1 MITNF
6 FIPELNNHDVQEL
19 WFQQDG
25 TTCHTARA
33 TIDLLKDTFS
43 DRLSSSF
50 GPVNWPPRSC
60 DLTPLDYFLWG
71 YVKSLVYADKP
82 QTLDHLEDNIRRVI
96 ADIWPQM
103 LEKVIE
109 NWTSRLDYIRASRGS
124 PMPEII
130 FKICKLEMGE
140 TALNFGPDWIRA
152 LSTGSTSAPPPTS
165 MPIPRYSLAEF
176 RYGREEMLALIPKEI
191 KMPNCLKQYPQLT
204 KDKFQ
209 IPLALTP
216 ATEEEQ
222 RLWSRSVNSE
232 QAFRAS
238 GKTGPGYSMHRTGR
252 GGSVDRGRGRGRG
265 GYYQRGLMH
274 DDTEDGLPFS
284 RPKPVER
291 SLSASEKDHR
301 WDDRDRRYDR
311 TYSGRGGIDDSGL
324 KQDMRGPNEYWRR
337 VDKDDDGDWRTSG
350 FRAADKPG
358 SRGPWRSNSERDRR
372 DMAERTPPSRSSS
385 GNIRSGSGSQ
395 PKQSSHSS
403 WKDDNQ
409 GKLPEWSVEE
419 TTEPDS
425 VGTFDSSGAFLE
437 TKVSENAS
445 LDEVY
450 ASDDADEGIP
460 EEDSPEANK
469 EASKKATKKSYVSIK
484 KLSANKQSSKPS
496 SDVKNTEEKPIP
508 ITSEH
513 SKSSSP
519 KNKRS
524 VGKSTENVIK
534 QNTVTEKQTNVET
547 ESNLSS
553 PISQPNVPTHVSEPV
568 KTESV
573 ILSNVKN
580 SESAITRTGVVSEEE
595 GFAYHQKATE
605 NMVAQWTEEI
615 EEQRVPSQTN
625 PTHPTHVEKD
635 NKWFYQDPQGEIQ
648 GPFAPQEML
657 EWYNSGYFSSNLMVR
672 RSCDEKFSKL
682 GDLIEAWGCI
692 PFIPCN
698 NPPPIRMPAPL
709 GGPINPTIVPNPVI
723 PSTSAQLPKP
733 DEQILA
739 LQQQLFQQQ
748 IMQQQ
753 LLLRQAQIQQILSQ
767 LKQEDTFTNLNSQQ
781 QQQIVM
787 QQFLA
792 QQIPRPPMKPMG
804 DKPNLMD
811 AMNPLSLP
819 HLGLPLPLIKPAW
832 LGAAPGSESWPGPPG
847 GSIWDADIT
856 KQNAEMTES
865 EKLKLLEEHEKK
877 RKVEELK
884 LQQEREAEEKR
895 MEELK
900 RQQEEARIIQELQ
913 RQEEER
919 KRIGELQRQQEEERR
934 RQDELKRLEEEE
946 RQRQEELRRQE
957 EIRKQEEQRR
967 LEELRKQEE
976 QRKLEEKKRK
986 EEKRLEELKKKEQQ
1000 RQEEELRKQQ
1010 ELRKLEE
1017 KRKKEEMQKKIQ
1029 LEKEKERLLEIERQK
1044 EALRQKELEREERV
1058 RKEKERKEKEEEDL
1072 RRLAELKI
1080 KSQGPVW
1087 GIQNNLSNVQLS
1099 LADIQRLQQ
1108 EKDREEREERARQ
1121 LLLQQQSVKQ
1131 VQQVKNGLSW
1141 AKRANDSPPVV
1152 KSLAE
1157 IQQEEAERLAKLNKM
1172 QKPPAPVPTVNS
1184 NAGVWGNSS
1193 HLSKITAAPS
1203 TWNMNNVSSSNHVIS
1218 GGFWDDALSSTQ
1230 IRKQPSKANTSDSA
1244 FPALANPKQSAHVS
1258 SNKGKSVRA
1267 KKEED
1272 AVARLFGSHHKPTD
1286 EFTKWCTEAI
1296 STMPSS
1302 VDVPTFVAFLK
1313 DIESPYEVYDYV
1325 KSYFGEG
1332 KEAREFAK
1340 QFLEKRSKCRNQAKQ
1355 APPEDN
1361 TLWGPAPAITPTVNK
1376 NIPPT
1381 SNDNDGISNTKGKS
1395 KKRKG
1400 KMQKLD
1406 SSMLGFTVQP
1416 NPDRLNVGEMD
1427 HIENM

>member
-1 MITNF
+1 
-6 FIPELNNHDVQEL
+6 
-19 WFQQDG
+19 
-25 TTCHTARA
+25 
-33 TIDLLKDTFS
+33 
-43 DRLSSSF
+43 
-50 GPVNWPPRSC
+50 
-60 DLTPLDYFLWG
+60 
-71 YVKSLVYADKP
+71 
-82 QTLDHLEDNIRRVI
+82 
-96 ADIWPQM
+96 
-103 LEKVIE
+103 
-109 NWTSRLDYIRASRGS
+109 
-124 PMPEII
+124 
-130 FKICKLEMGE
+130 MGE

-176 RYGREEMLALIPKEI
+176 RYGREEMLALIPKDI

-204 KDKFQ
+204 KDNFQ

-222 RLWSRSVNSE
+222 RLWNRSVNSE

-238 GKTGPGYSMHRTGR
+238 GKSGPGYSMHRTGR

-311 TYSGRGGIDDSGL
+311 TYAGRERGMDDSGL
-324 KQDMRGPNEYWRR
+324 KQDVRGTNEYWRK

-350 FRAADKPG
+350 FRAADKAG

-372 DMAERTPPSRSSS
+372 DMAEKTPPSRSSS
-385 GNIRSGSGSQ
+385 GNIRSGSSSQ
-395 PKQSSHSS
+395 PKQNNHSS

-419 TTEPDS
+419 ASEPDT
-425 VGTFDSSGAFLE
+425 VGTFDSTGAFLE
-437 TKVSENAS
+437 TKVSANTS
-445 LDEVY
+445 LDEIY

-460 EEDSPEANK
+460 KQDSPEANK
-469 EASKKATKKSYVSIK
+469 EASKNAKKSFVSIK
-484 KLSANKQSSKPS
+484 KQSSNKQSSKPP
-496 SDVKNTEEKPIP
+496 SDVKNTEEKQIP
-508 ITSEH
+508 NPSEH
-513 SKSSSP
+513 TKSSSP
-519 KNKRS
+519 KSKRT
-524 VGKSTENVIK
+524 VGKSAENVIK
-534 QNTVTEKQTNVET
+534 QNTVVENQTIVET
-547 ESNLSS
+547 KSNAIPSVTES
-553 PISQPNVPTHVSEPV
+553 NVPTHVSEPAKV
-568 KTESV
+568 ESV
-573 ILSNVKN
+573 ILSNVRN
-580 SESAITRTGVVSEEE
+580 SESAITASGIVPDED

-615 EEQRVPSQTN
+615 EEQRAPSQTD
-625 PTHPTHVEKD
+625 PIHPTHQEKD
-635 NKWFYQDPQGEIQ
+635 TKWFYQDPQGEIQ

-657 EWYNSGYFSSNLMVR
+657 EWYNSGYFTSNLMIR
-672 RSCDEKFSKL
+672 RSCDENFSKL
-682 GDLIEAWGCI
+682 GDLIEAWGRI

-698 NPPPIRMPAPL
+698 NAPPIRMPVSI
-709 GGPINPTIVPNPVI
+709 GGPINQTIVPNPVL
-723 PSTSAQLPKP
+723 PPTPVQLPKP
-733 DEQILA
+733 DEQLLV

-753 LLLRQAQIQQILSQ
+753 LMLRQAQIQQILAQ
-767 LKQEDTFTNLNSQQ
+767 LKQEDNFTNLNSQQ
-781 QQQIVM
+781 QQQLVM

-792 QQIPRPPMKPMG
+792 QQMPRPTMKPMT
-804 DKPNLMD
+804 DKPNLME

-819 HLGLPLPLIKPAW
+819 HLGLPLPIIKPAW
-832 LGAAPGSESWPGPPG
+832 LPSAPGTAWPGPPG
-847 GSIWDADIT
+847 GSIWDVDMA
-856 KQNAEMTES
+856 KANAEMAEA
-865 EKLKLLEEHEKK
+865 EKLKLIEENEKK
-877 RKVEELK
+877 LKAEELK
-884 LQQEREAEEKR
+884 LQQEREAEEKK
-895 MEELK
+895 MEELR

-913 RQEEER
+913 KQEEER
-919 KRIGELQRQQEEERR
+919 KRIEELQRQQEEERQ
-934 RQDELKRLEEEE
+934 RQEELKRLEEQKREEEE
-946 RQRQEELRRQE
+946 RLRQEELRRLE
-957 EIRKQEEQRR
+957 EVRKQEEQRR

-976 QRKLEEKKRK
+976 QRKLEEKRRK
-986 EEKRLEELKKKEQQ
+986 EEEKRLEELKRKEEQ
-1000 RQEEELRKQQ
+1000 RLQEELQKQQ

-1029 LEKEKERLLEIERQK
+1029 MEKEKERLLEIERQK
-1044 EALRQKELEREERV
+1044 EALRQKELEREERL
-1058 RKEKERKEKEEEDL
+1058 RKEKERREKEEEDL

-1087 GIQNNLSNVQLS
+1087 GIQKNQTNVQLS
-1099 LADIQRLQQ
+1099 LADIQKLQG
-1108 EKDREEREERARQ
+1108 EKDKEEREEKAR
-1121 LLLQQQSVKQ
+1121 LLFLQQQSAKQ
-1131 VQQVKNGLSW
+1131 IQQVKNGLSW
-1141 AKRANDSPPVV
+1141 AKRANDSQQLV
-1152 KSLAE
+1152 KSLTE

-1193 HLSKITAAPS
+1193 HLNKITAAS
-1203 TWNMNNVSSSNHVIS
+1203 ATWNMNNASSTNNMVSS
-1218 GGFWDDALSSTQ
+1218 GFWDDALSSTQ
-1230 IRKQPSKANTSDSA
+1230 TRKPPSKTNTSESA
-1244 FPALANPKQSAHVS
+1244 FPALANPVQPAHVS
-1258 SNKGKSVRA
+1258 SNKGKNVRA

-1296 STMPSS
+1296 SSMPSS

-1332 KEAREFAK
+1332 KEPREFAK
-1340 QFLEKRSKCRNQAKQ
+1340 QFLEKRSKYRNLAKQ
-1355 APPEDN
+1355 TSSEDN
-1361 TLWGPAPAITPTVNK
+1361 TLWGPAPAITPSVNK
-1376 NIPPT
+1376 NIMSS
-1381 SNDNDGISNTKGKS
+1381 SNDNDGTSNSKS
-1395 KKRKG
+1395 KIKKKKG

-1406 SSMLGFTVQP
+1406 SSMLGFTVQS